1 MYALSL
7 NQITNAIKVGG
18 NKRTILVQGDMGTG
32 KSSILN
38 MLSSEM
44 PSHTPCY
51 FDCTTKDLGDILM
64 PKLKDLEGHD
74 YVKFATNEELG

>member
-51 FDCTTKDLGDILM
+51 FDCTTKDLVANFTYSCQNS
-64 PKLKDLEGHD
+64 KTSK
-74 YVKFATNEELG
+74 ATTM